1 MKFFNFI
8 FIFLLIRRCQSAHIV
23 DFILIK
29 TKVLASLLSQLLN
42 SQKFEFSNIPYDL
55 GMHWQ

>member
-1 MKFFNFI
+1 
-8 FIFLLIRRCQSAHIV
+8 
-23 DFILIK
+23 LIK